1 MTPWH
6 SWAYG
11 VRNVSMPTVW
21 CEGGWHRS
29 RTTPVITRRRLHRS
43 NLPHEPR
50 PPLAPHREMRARHV
64 LGIPYVDGLSSEG
77 DLDATVALGANG
89 R

>member
-1 MTPWH
+1 
-6 SWAYG
+6 
-11 VRNVSMPTVW
+11 MPTVW

-29 RTTPVITRRRLHRS
+29 RTTLVITRRRLHRS
-43 NLPHEPR
+43 NLPHEPHEPR
-50 PPLAPHREMRARHV
+50 PPLAPHLEMGARHV

-77 DLDATVALGANG
+77 DLDAAVALGANG